1 MNTHTMVS
9 YERIHQKLKLSGNSQ
24 FVSGIRITADGK
36 GFVLI
41 AKSSYDYMDLK
52 HEDGTLMYMGHG
64 KTGDQKMWLYNKQLN
79 DAPMNTPL
87 YVFSRISINNY
98 KFEGIFKK
106 VQPAIEKTY
115 QGRRVYVFPMKKCV
129 PVVDVPVVPDVGS
142 TTRIGA

>member
-1 MNTHTMVS
+1 MVS
-9 YERIHQKLKLSGNSQ
+9 YSRIHKKLKLSGNSQ
-24 FVSGIRITADGK
+24 FVSGIRRTADGK

-52 HEDGTLMYMGHG
+52 CEDGTLMYMGHG

-87 YVFSRISINNY
+87 YVFTRVANNNY

-106 VQPAIEKTY
+106 VQPAFEKTH

-129 PVVDVPVVPDVGS
+129 PVVDVPVVADFGS
-142 TTRIGA
+142 CSRPGAQRRS